1 MTTGTDP
8 RRSSRTPASCR
19 RRPLIGWT
27 MGASRHD
34 EMDMLAQGRI
44 RGTSEKSWGAT
55 KRATDALALARTGE
69 EPELTPETGAG
80 LRMLTS
86 LDNNVWRARLLRH

>member
-1 MTTGTDP
+1 
-8 RRSSRTPASCR
+8 
-19 RRPLIGWT
+19 

-34 EMDMLAQGRI
+34 EMEMLAQGRI
-44 RGTSEKSWGAT
+44 RDASEKSWGAT
-55 KRATDALALARTGE
+55 KRATDALVRARTGE

-86 LDNNVWRARLLRH
+86 PDNNVWRACLLRR